1 MKKKLEDL
9 GMGLVEKFLIVEVN
23 ESIEIVGEA
32 RSFIEAK
39 EKAEKIRG
47 KRRKY
52 VIPVYCLEGRE
63 STTPP

>member
-23 ESIEIVGEA
+23 ESSFEIVGEA

-47 KRRKY
+47 KRRTY

-63 STTPP
+63 